1 MILAFAEIYE
11 SAPPRSV
18 APTRATTQSRGRE
31 EGASDQNNGSD
42 RINRVHY
49 STEYGSVLGFGRPWS
64 GMHLSAMLVGCWA
77 MFTRKAQAH
86 IQRNPQL

>member
-1 MILAFAEIYE
+1 
-11 SAPPRSV
+11 V

-31 EGASDQNNGSD
+31 EGASDQNGSEQD
-42 RINRVHY
+42 QQGSLLYCTDY
-49 STEYGSVLGFGRPWS
+49 STEYGLVLGFGRPWS

-86 IQRNPQL
+86 TQPNPQL

>member
-1 MILAFAEIYE
+1 MFLAFAEIYE
-11 SAPPRSV
+11 SAPPRPV
-18 APTRATTQSRGRE
+18 APTNQSRGRE
-31 EGASDQNNGSD
+31 EGASDQNGSENQN

-49 STEYGSVLGFGRPWS
+49 YGVLLGFGRPWS

-86 IQRNPQL
+86 TQRNPQL

>member
-1 MILAFAEIYE
+1 VIRM
-11 SAPPRSV
+11 V
-18 APTRATTQSRGRE
+18 
-31 EGASDQNNGSD
+31 QN

-49 STEYGSVLGFGRPWS
+49 CTYCTDYSTEYGLVLGFGRPWS

-86 IQRNPQL
+86 TQRNPQL